1 LANMTYEMADLHLF
15 TGILKRYG
23 KPVVAISQFQ

>member
-1 LANMTYEMADLHLF
+1 MKWVIF

-23 KPVVAISQFQ
+23 KRVVAISQSAI